1 MVWVLMNGTYT
12 KFDLIETRFCGK
24 ELAAIQEMQST
35 QRGLV
40 KEATQ
45 NNLQAKISLA
55 EHISTIASNAGCSGS
70 TSTKAIREN
79 RKREQRKQH
88 KDFMKVGDKN
98 GK

>member
-55 EHISTIASNAGCSGS
+55 EHISTIASNADALEAPAQKLSAKIGS
-70 TSTKAIREN
+70 VNNEN
-79 RKREQRKQH
+79 NIKIL
-88 KDFMKVGDKN
+88 
-98 GK
+98 